1 MFGIFRDT
9 CIQLSSSDILVA
21 FLQRPLS
28 EQLIQQKC
36 MDDSILLHVSYVF
49 GQDVAMKQFA
59 TEQDYSLMPI
69 NED

>member
-1 MFGIFRDT
+1 
-9 CIQLSSSDILVA
+9 
-21 FLQRPLS
+21 
-28 EQLIQQKC
+28 